1 MIQSFVR
8 LTPRSAR
15 RQRARTEAITTART
29 SRSLPKRFWQNLA
42 LIAVPA
48 AVLVGIETYH
58 ATTILPDLAR
68 SRAAVAHTLQ
78 VIDAARTLDEAIQDA
93 QRGERGFIITGNLEY
108 LEPYTDGI
116 KDAPARLTELK
127 KLTGDNPEQQR
138 RLDLLV
144 EQINIELSQLKRSVD
159 ARKNEGFDAA
169 RQVVA
174 NNTAQDTMRVITQLI
189 GFVIS
194 TEYGLLEKREARVTE
209 GQTASTRIT
218 VLAAALALATMIVGI
233 VLLVLNL
240 KRLARARAV
249 STENEERFRSLLESA
264 PDAMVI
270 VDQDGI
276 VDLVNA
282 QTESLFGY
290 TRAEIIG
297 QSIEMLLPERYR
309 EQHVEH
315 RHTFFGNPRT
325 RPMASGVELYG
336 RRKGG
341 TEFPV
346 EISLSP
352 FRREESVF
360 AFGAVRDISERRQ
373 REKELE
379 QSQAA
384 LVQAQKME
392 AVGQLTG
399 GIAHDFNNLL
409 TAIQG
414 SIELVMRRASR
425 LEPETTRLLGL
436 AMSAGER
443 GAALTHRLLA
453 FSRQQSLSPQHID
466 INRYVSGISDLLRR
480 TLGEAIAIETALAGG
495 LWRCFVDPNQLES
508 ALLNIAVN
516 ARDAM
521 PDGGKLTVETG
532 NTYLDEDYAAMHE
545 DVSPGQYV
553 LLAVTDT
560 GTGMSPEVM
569 SHALEPFFTTKESGK
584 GTGLGL
590 SQVYGFV
597 KQFGGH
603 IKLYSEP
610 GLGTTVK
617 VYLRRSTPEAMTEPV
632 PDHSASIL
640 PGNGETVLLVE
651 DDVQVREFS
660 ASALRHLGY
669 RVLETSESST
679 ALNILAEHSEIAL
692 LLTDVGL
699 PGLNGRQLAEEARQ
713 RVPRLKVVYMTG
725 YARNAIVHHG
735 VFDAG
740 VDLLGKPFTT
750 EGLGRKLQEVLQRD

>member
-1 MIQSFVR
+1 M
-8 LTPRSAR
+8 
-15 RQRARTEAITTART
+15 RT
-29 SRSLPKRFWQNLA
+29 SRNLPKRSWQNLA

-58 ATTILPDLAR
+58 ATTILPELAR

-78 VIDAARTLDEAIQDA
+78 VIDATRTLDEAIQDA
-93 QRGERGFIITGNLEY
+93 QRGERGFIITGNVEY
-108 LEPYTDGI
+108 LEPYTNAI
-116 KDAPARLTELK
+116 KDAPARLAELK
-127 KLTGDNPEQQR
+127 VLTEDNPEQQR
-138 RLDLLV
+138 RLALLE

-174 NNTAQDTMRVITQLI
+174 NNIAQDTMRVITQLS

-194 TEYGLLEKREARVTE
+194 TEDGLLEKREARVTE

-218 VLAAALALATMIVGI
+218 VLAAALALATMITGI

-240 KRLARARAV
+240 NRVARAQAV
-249 STENEERFRSLLESA
+249 STENEVRFRSLLESA
-264 PDAMVI
+264 PDAMVV
-270 VDQDGI
+270 VDQEGI
-276 VDLVNA
+276 IDLVNA
-282 QTESLFGY
+282 QTVSLFGY
-290 TRAEIIG
+290 TRGEMIG
-297 QSIEMLLPERYR
+297 QFIEMLLPERYR
-309 EQHVEH
+309 DQHVQH
-315 RHTFFGNPRT
+315 RRVFFANPRT

-336 RRKGG
+336 RRKDG

-352 FRREESVF
+352 FRTDESVF
-360 AFGAVRDISERRQ
+360 AFGAVRDITERRQ

-384 LVQAQKME
+384 LAQAQKME

-414 SIELVMRRASR
+414 SIELVMRRAGN
-425 LEPETTRLLGL
+425 LDPDTARLLGL
-436 AMSAGER
+436 ATSAGER

-453 FSRQQSLSPQHID
+453 FSRQQSLSPQQID
-466 INRYVSGISDLLRR
+466 INRHVGSISELLRR
-480 TLGEAIAIETALAGG
+480 TLGEAIAIETVLAGG

-521 PDGGKLTVETG
+521 PDGGKLTIETG
-532 NTYLDEDYAAMHE
+532 NTYLDEEYAAHE

-560 GTGMSPEVM
+560 GTGMSPEIIA
-569 SHALEPFFTTKESGK
+569 HALEPFFTTKESGR

-597 KQFGGH
+597 KQSGGH
-603 IKLYSEP
+603 IKLYSEIV
-610 GLGTTVK
+610 LGTTVK
-617 VYLRRSTPEAMTEPV
+617 VYLPRSSSEAIPERV
-632 PDHSASIL
+632 PDLSSSIL

-651 DDVQVREFS
+651 DDAQVREFS
-660 ASALRHLGY
+660 ASALAHLGY
-669 RVLETSESST
+669 RVLEAPESST
-679 ALNILAEHSEIAL
+679 ALKILAEHSEIAL

-699 PGLNGRQLAEEARQ
+699 PHLTGHQLAEEARR
-713 RVPRLKVVYMTG
+713 RVPRLKVIYMTG
-725 YARNAIVHHG
+725 YARNAVVHHG
-735 VFDAG
+735 VLDAG
-740 VDLLGKPFTT
+740 VDLLAKPFTT
-750 EGLGRKLQEVLQRD
+750 EGLGRKLQEVLRRD